1 MGKAVRRPFAAHR
14 SALGALPEFWLRL
27 GGYHQKHEPAP
38 RTRVPP
44 ELQGF
49 CPCPCPIP
57 PTAAPKSEFDPSPH
71 RHVQTHR
78 AQSCSDRCH
87 AGLVG
92 SPNGHE
98 VFLKCKWRQ
107 EAFVMIGHFGL
118 SDSGCQLPWDLLR
131 RTQAPAA
138 ARNFLLEPFLD
149 ELALIRSAAA
159 EHFRCLVS
167 RQRSVHGELQPQNV
181 LGASRLSSSAP
192 RTALHLCASQARH
205 VGGRPWQQG

>member
-71 RHVQTHR
+71 RNVQTHR

-98 VFLKCKWRQ
+98 VFLKCMWRQ

-149 ELALIRSAAA
+149 ELAKRVDLTCLKDRTQDPHHPARDAIR
-159 EHFRCLVS
+159 RDC
-167 RQRSVHGELQPQNV
+167 RGQPQHGQG
-181 LGASRLSSSAP
+181 LLHHRQSAG
-192 RTALHLCASQARH
+192 
-205 VGGRPWQQG
+205 V